1 MNFLSSYAR
10 KIASGKLILPDK
22 LKYTIMIFSIAG
34 VHTALILL
42 FCYMQVFP
50 MVIFNIVSVIL
61 YLFCSFLIR
70 RGNYFPVFIVTFTEI
85 ILHSFVAALFVGWE
99 YGFPLY
105 IIALVPCS
113 YYILYTFKA
122 GRRNIFIATLL
133 ALFSFISFIGC
144 RIFSVF
150 VPPVYPPADK
160 TLETVIYNFNTV
172 CTYIFLIF
180 FSLSFILEMQNFTKK
195 LERQNMRLEELANID
210 PLTGLFN
217 RRCANTYIRQMVML
231 EQPFHIMMCD
241 IDDFKKLNDSYG
253 HDFGDAVLKNVSS
266 IIQEE
271 IAGHGY
277 AFRWGGEEIL
287 ILCDSPEAEKARAL
301 AENIRGLLSEYTYH
315 CQGETVKSSLTIGVF
330 PYTPGDDIE
339 KTISRADKNLYIGK
353 GRGKNI
359 VIM

>member
-10 KIASGKLILPDK
+10 KIATGKITFSDK
-22 LKYTIMIFSIAG
+22 LKYTIMVLSITG

-42 FCYMQVFP
+42 FYCMQVYPLVF
-50 MVIFNIVSVIL
+50 FNIASVSL
-61 YLFCSFLIR
+61 YVFCNFLVR
-70 RGNYFPVFIVTFTEI
+70 RNRYFLVFLLTFLEI
-85 ILHSFVAALFVGWE
+85 ILHSFVATLFIGWN

-113 YYILYTFKA
+113 YYILYTLKT
-122 GRRNIFIATLL
+122 GKRKIFSATLL

-150 VPPVYPPADK
+150 IPPVYQSSNQ

-172 CTYIFLIF
+172 CTYTFLIF
-180 FSLSFILEMQNFTKK
+180 FSIFFILEMQNFTRK
-195 LERQNMRLEELANID
+195 LEKQNAKLEELAHVD

-217 RRCANTYIRQMVML
+217 RRYAYTYMSGIVNQNKA
-231 EQPFHIMMCD
+231 FYIMMCD

-253 HDFGDAVLKNVSS
+253 HDFGDTVLKSVSA
-266 IIQEE
+266 IIREN
-271 IAGHGY
+271 ISGRGH

-287 ILCDSPEAEKARAL
+287 ILCASPDSETAYNL
-301 AENIRGLLSEYTYH
+301 AENIRKRLDEHTFYSRKNPVH
-315 CQGETVKSSLTIGVF
+315 SSLTIGVF
-330 PYTPGDDIE
+330 RYTPGDDIE
-339 KTISRADKNLYIGK
+339 KTISKADKNLYIGK
-353 GRGKNI
+353 EKGKNV